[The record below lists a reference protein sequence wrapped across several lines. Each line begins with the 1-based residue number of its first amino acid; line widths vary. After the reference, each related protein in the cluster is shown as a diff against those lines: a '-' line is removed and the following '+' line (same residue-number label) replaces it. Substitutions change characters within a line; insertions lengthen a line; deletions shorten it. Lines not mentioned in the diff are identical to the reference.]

1 MVKYKDSLI
10 KFQIFSIF
18 LIPLV
23 PHFKI
28 TDNFQFDDIPVVLFL
43 LFFFLNL
50 YSKNFQIRNFKDS
63 ISIILFISYI
73 TLQNLLINNEL
84 IFSDNLRF
92 TFYLLL
98 LFTVTNIKNLDF
110 LKNYFFFLMYLLS
123 IFSILFYFLEL
134 NLGIDSYKYWKI
146 GFNENEWVFTAGR
159 MNGFQAGGPNAF
171 GAFSGSD

>member
-50 YSKNFQIRNFKDS
+50 YNKNFQIRNFKDS
-63 ISIILFISYI
+63 IPIILFIFYI

-92 TFYLLL
+92 TFYLIL
-98 LFTVTNIKNLDF
+98 LFTVMNIKNLDF
-110 LKNYFFFLMYLLS
+110 LKNYRHFFYRYSFFFT
-123 IFSILFYFLEL
+123 
-134 NLGIDSYKYWKI
+134 SY
-146 GFNENEWVFTAGR
+146 
-159 MNGFQAGGPNAF
+159 
-171 GAFSGSD
+171 

>member
-50 YSKNFQIRNFKDS
+50 YNKNFQIRNFKDS
-63 ISIILFISYI
+63 IPIILFIFYI

-92 TFYLLL
+92 TF
-98 LFTVTNIKNLDF
+98 
-110 LKNYFFFLMYLLS
+110 
-123 IFSILFYFLEL
+123 
-134 NLGIDSYKYWKI
+134 
-146 GFNENEWVFTAGR
+146 
-159 MNGFQAGGPNAF
+159 
-171 GAFSGSD
+171 

>member
-50 YSKNFQIRNFKDS
+50 YNKNFQIRNFKDS
-63 ISIILFISYI
+63 IPIILFIFYI
-73 TLQNLLINNEL
+73 TLQNLLINN
-84 IFSDNLRF
+84 
-92 TFYLLL
+92 
-98 LFTVTNIKNLDF
+98 
-110 LKNYFFFLMYLLS
+110 
-123 IFSILFYFLEL
+123 
-134 NLGIDSYKYWKI
+134 
-146 GFNENEWVFTAGR
+146 
-159 MNGFQAGGPNAF
+159 
-171 GAFSGSD
+171 

>member
-10 KFQIFSIF
+10 KFQILSIF

-28 TDNFQFDDIPVVLFL
+28 TDNFQSDDIPIVLFL

-63 ISIILFISYI
+63 IPLILFIFYI
-73 TLQNLLINNEL
+73 SLQNLLINNEL

-92 TFYLLL
+92 TFYL
-98 LFTVTNIKNLDF
+98 I
-110 LKNYFFFLMYLLS
+110 LS
-123 IFSILFYFLEL
+123 F
-134 NLGIDSYKYWKI
+134 
-146 GFNENEWVFTAGR
+146 
-159 MNGFQAGGPNAF
+159 
-171 GAFSGSD
+171 